1 MSTGVTHIHFCDTG
15 SPSYNR
21 SLADILLG
29 FPSQDHLKLYATI
42 FHHSHHIVTRIRLSC
57 REHAEFQSLIVLIN
71 TRPTLAG
78 FNMNEQQRGS
88 SAFERSSDCTG
99 ISKNQHAESERRPSW
114 RGRGS
119 ESPALRRQSSSRT
132 RSFVRAPEHK
142 QWWKFTLRPWD
153 DDQEQNWWFAGTAI
167 PLLAATIGM
176 CKRDDIWTR
185 CPWPCI
191 NRFTAER

>member
-1 MSTGVTHIHFCDTG
+1 M
-15 SPSYNR
+15 
-21 SLADILLG
+21 
-29 FPSQDHLKLYATI
+29 
-42 FHHSHHIVTRIRLSC
+42 
-57 REHAEFQSLIVLIN
+57 LIN
-71 TRPTLAG
+71 TRPTLTG

-99 ISKNQHAESERRPSW
+99 ISKTQHVESERRPSW

-153 DDQEQNWWFAGTAI
+153 DDQEQDWWFAGTAI

-176 CKRDDIWTR
+176 CKRVDSGQ
-185 CPWPCI
+185 C
-191 NRFTAER
+191 TASLVLAASYHGVEGGMRVVRDSAAFLSHT